1 MAISTGTSDHTRV
14 IHRRTG
20 KSTVALMASLASGC
34 RLDMVAWFTFSSRA
48 IMAISATTDNAGVVH
63 RSAAKSTGTLMA
75 SLARRRCLDM
85 ITWLAFSSTAV
96 MAVGTA

>member
-1 MAISTGTSDHTRV
+1 
-14 IHRRTG
+14 
-20 KSTVALMASLASGC
+20 
-34 RLDMVAWFTFSSRA
+34 
-48 IMAISATTDNAGVVH
+48 MAISATTDNAGVVH
-63 RSAAKSTGTLMA
+63 RGAAKSTGTLMA